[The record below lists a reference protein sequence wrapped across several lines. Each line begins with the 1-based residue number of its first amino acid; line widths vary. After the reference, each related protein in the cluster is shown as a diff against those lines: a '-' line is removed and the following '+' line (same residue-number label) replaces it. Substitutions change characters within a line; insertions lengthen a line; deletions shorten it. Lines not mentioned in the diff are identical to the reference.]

1 MKVVDPIPVEID
13 HEELSR
19 SREFRSLRSR
29 EKQIESLVEKSRD
42 LIKPRAVFTFLKVN
56 GIDGDLVQLEGDH
69 VLRSSVLSNVLK
81 CGQPVAPYV
90 ITIGQELE
98 KEASRTSDRDV
109 FGAWALGRIG
119 DHALGKA
126 SLHVRSLIS
135 RELGESLSSFAPGT
149 GTGKLFG
156 LEQQA
161 VLFQILD
168 PLSNIAVSL
177 TSSYLMIPIKS
188 ISGVFAEARQDYVA
202 CQYCPRECE
211 SRRKPFSGEY
221 QSVECK
227 GGDGGAAMSSDHVTP

>member
-13 HEELSR
+13 HEELIR

-29 EKQIESLVEKSRD
+29 EKQIESLAEKGRN

-56 GIDGDLVQLEGDH
+56 RIDGDLVQLEGDH
-69 VLRSSVLSNVLK
+69 VLRSLVLSDVLK
-81 CGQPVAPYV
+81 CGQAVVPYV

-98 KEASRTSDRDV
+98 KEASRMSDRDV

-119 DHALGKA
+119 DHALEKA
-126 SLHVRSLIS
+126 SRHLRFLAAH
-135 RELGESLSSFAPGT
+135 ELGDGLSSFAPGA
-149 GTGKLFG
+149 GTGKLFS

-161 VLFQILD
+161 VLFAILD
-168 PLSNIAVSL
+168 PPRNIAVSL
-177 TSSYLMIPIKS
+177 TPSYLMIPIKS
-188 ISGVFAEARQDYVA
+188 VSGVFAKARQDHIA

-211 SRRKPFSGEY
+211 NRRKPFSGEY

-227 GGDGGAAMSSDHVTP
+227 GGDGGAAISSDHVTP